1 MRIRQLR
8 AKKITKPTNKY
19 LNLKSFG
26 NSFKQMNDLCR
37 IAMVHA
43 NKEALSEDIVN
54 RFQILFEI
62 IDKLKQYGTTWQI
75 IQQVLFDKNYTYE
88 QSKQP
93 YSRSSSQQLDFPQE
107 RKDNNPITRVILKQ
121 GHLHLIDFV
130 RIHINLLA
138 LLYQYG
144 EGKLSQEDLQNSLIE
159 QIRQTNEENLEQSQ
173 NYLLIKPIRNIIE
186 EDKQQSEV
194 ESEQSESEV
203 KKLKVNQYSEQS
215 LKNISHKFKKYLLEL
230 EFNPKNKQNSKKQE
244 FKANTYQCELQKQK
258 QKQKL
263 QQLIIIKGKLSK
275 SQQDQFTNSKL
286 VEEKMQLQYQY
297 QQHIQSRHLDKLITR
312 EPRQKKLE
320 FKMGTFG
327 FNRQLLELQN
337 STNTLIKKEQ
347 QQKDSD
353 IRTLQKNKCEQISL
367 SQLQKRKMLN
377 LAKKNQIAEIK
388 RYSIKLVKNKL
399 ISLNLKSNDDLSYKA
414 NSCKKQ
420 FKEINVQTANK
431 GDLLKN
437 KVFDLTVQSGNQL
450 IKHQKLQ
457 KNPEYNCNQQKVY
470 HIQYDLNY
478 NNEEILKRRL
488 EKNTQQRTLCQHISQ
503 INQELSNLN
512 TFYLVEQQQQSLL
525 KMQQCNKLL
534 GGGCA
539 CSSQIKVE
547 TVNPVQRNGQYQIK
561 QIIDGKE
568 KLKKEFQVTSQSSTD
583 AIKIG
588 LGSYSDYNT
597 NNIANNLQALWLK
610 KIQLIVQ
617 LSNIL
622 QVKEYSDDIFNK
634 IKNIAS
640 MIAQSSQFRY
650 IKAQLLLYFA
660 QILQL
665 SSKNEY
671 NEIMV
676 SIVSNY
682 LQEKQAAVK
691 IIYKNNQIIADFIH
705 QHLDKSQIL
714 IEISSFKNQITKHL
728 DDKQQLEKINVSDA
742 KIYFNYYDQLGNQG
756 ESNQFGVFK
765 LEKITK
771 QDIEDYL
778 NKYKEQ
784 QQYENQEGFDE
795 KQHKKL
801 KELIFRNKQLTEL
814 LKLPI
819 NLYLTTRMIT
829 DLNLNDQSISN
840 AFQEASDQVDIQE
853 LFFSQQF
860 KKQSQNFIE
869 QQKQLNLN
877 NKEKQQLIEK
887 VESCYFEYFQSIAM
901 QMFIQKG
908 SKFNFLSITR
918 DSIQFQPREE
928 VLTVFKQN
936 QILVEDFLKKLKN
949 YVDSR
954 VITRIQLNFD
964 AQDSVDKSKEKAP
977 QQDQLK
983 DNNEKQQ
990 EFEFRHK
997 SLFEYFAA
1005 RAMKYDFDLH
1015 KEEIYK
1021 LDISQLKQF
1030 NINKKII
1037 MSNEKNAS
1045 EFQILLKL
1053 FRLIKPQ
1060 IDSQSFIQKITNQE
1074 TSQTNRYIQFINN
1087 SQISKDT
1094 EKSQI
1099 DVGASNL
1106 LSALFFSK
1114 FSFPNLIF
1122 KKCSFSQAYIPSHSS
1137 KLAIFQDCNL
1147 SEALIEKYNLDKYET
1162 SNTKNAVFGGFQVQF
1177 DSQNIY
1183 SFQQVIFYKSTLISI
1198 TENGFINQFEFQN
1211 NNKFC
1216 KLLSSK
1222 QITNS
1227 SLHSIHFV
1235 SSKNIFLV
1243 RATKSLF
1250 EIDAQTFETLNTFTF
1265 SFAISTLQ
1273 INNLQYFVN
1282 LINNEI
1288 FHGDMQNGFS
1298 LLNTIQAQKC
1308 LSFDNY
1314 IITLQN
1320 KETIIQNLKNLEIL
1334 KVMKDV
1340 DLNLTRSQ
1348 FTPDGKYLLM
1358 ISNSETLQIWSVEKE
1373 FELVKT
1379 IEGHTVFKMTFS
1391 EDGKYLATSSFSEP
1405 ITCKIWS
1412 IENEFQLMQTIETGH
1427 KDLIHTLSFSA
1438 DGKYVSTASFLDNFC
1453 QIWNIESGNNKLVN
1467 QIQGHTEYIST
1478 LTFSPDNKFLATCS
1492 KDETCRI
1499 WNTEKGFELIQTI
1512 ETGHTQLIS
1521 QASFSADSKYLATSS
1536 LEGNAK
1542 IWSVNQGFKL
1552 INTIQGHTDSISSI
1566 AFSTDGKYL
1575 ATGSKDKTCKIWNI
1589 LKGFELQTT
1598 IQGHTDS
1605 IKSVNFSVDNK
1616 YLFTGSKDH
1625 TCKIWNVNQGF
1636 ELIQTIQGHTNSIT
1650 CVASSRDGNYLATTS
1665 KDYSCKIWNIQK
1677 GFTLVNTIIEANAY
1691 MQQVAFSEDGKYLA
1705 IGQGDN
1711 TCQIWSVLK
1720 GFEKV
1725 NIIDGLDFAFITIA
1739 FSQNGKYLATGCRNS
1754 NFKVWNFE
1762 KGFDFINKIDT
1773 QHTSTI
1779 NSVSFSSDGRYL
1791 VTGSQDNTYKIWS
1804 TEKGFDYLGQIEG
1817 HKNTILSVV
1826 FSEDSKYLATCS
1838 GDKTCKIWNV
1848 QKGFELIKTIEAHKD
1863 WVCSVA
1869 FSSNSK
1875 YLATGSWDKTCK
1887 IWNLERD
1894 FELVNNIEGHTNKIQ
1909 SVAFSANN
1917 KYLATSSED
1926 KTFKIWNPAK
1936 GFSLVVTIQQE
1947 KAEHLA
1953 FSVDSKY
1960 LVQGTNVW
1968 SVEKGFQF
1976 LKSIDGHTRISSIA
1990 LSKNGKYLA
1999 TTGSLYKTCKI
2010 WNIEKGFDLIY
2021 TFEEQ
2026 SSFILSCGFSEDCK
2040 YLAIGLQDCTCKIWN
2055 IEKGLQDSYQIDQ
2068 KIINENE
2075 NKLNHQY
2082 IISKNIFYQA
2092 FQV

>member
-1 MRIRQLR
+1 
-8 AKKITKPTNKY
+8 
-19 LNLKSFG
+19 
-26 NSFKQMNDLCR
+26 MNDLCR

-568 KLKKEFQVTSQSSTD
+568 KLKKEFVIQNPDDKLGGDDDDFKDFNEQYDKYINTQKVSEKVIETQVRRMVEITLYDYREQIVQTEIRHKVIDLINLLINYFLIIKQNNSKQSIQSDINLVGEYLQKLIIYCKENKERHPCLDLYQYFDILKTLNSQRIGLDVANQSVVIKIIQKVVQVVKFGAGFVSIAGAIKNLTEINLSQINNFVNEIKQIVQQVTSQSSTD

-610 KIQLIVQ
+610 K

-671 NEIMV
+671 NEIM
-676 SIVSNY
+676 
-682 LQEKQAAVK
+682 
-691 IIYKNNQIIADFIH
+691 
-705 QHLDKSQIL
+705 
-714 IEISSFKNQITKHL
+714 
-728 DDKQQLEKINVSDA
+728 
-742 KIYFNYYDQLGNQG
+742 
-756 ESNQFGVFK
+756 
-765 LEKITK
+765 
-771 QDIEDYL
+771 
-778 NKYKEQ
+778 
-784 QQYENQEGFDE
+784 
-795 KQHKKL
+795 
-801 KELIFRNKQLTEL
+801 
-814 LKLPI
+814 
-819 NLYLTTRMIT
+819 
-829 DLNLNDQSISN
+829 
-840 AFQEASDQVDIQE
+840 
-853 LFFSQQF
+853 
-860 KKQSQNFIE
+860 
-869 QQKQLNLN
+869 
-877 NKEKQQLIEK
+877 
-887 VESCYFEYFQSIAM
+887 
-901 QMFIQKG
+901 
-908 SKFNFLSITR
+908 
-918 DSIQFQPREE
+918 
-928 VLTVFKQN
+928 
-936 QILVEDFLKKLKN
+936 
-949 YVDSR
+949 
-954 VITRIQLNFD
+954 
-964 AQDSVDKSKEKAP
+964 
-977 QQDQLK
+977 
-983 DNNEKQQ
+983 
-990 EFEFRHK
+990 
-997 SLFEYFAA
+997 
-1005 RAMKYDFDLH
+1005 
-1015 KEEIYK
+1015 
-1021 LDISQLKQF
+1021 
-1030 NINKKII
+1030 
-1037 MSNEKNAS
+1037 
-1045 EFQILLKL
+1045 
-1053 FRLIKPQ
+1053 
-1060 IDSQSFIQKITNQE
+1060 
-1074 TSQTNRYIQFINN
+1074 
-1087 SQISKDT
+1087 
-1094 EKSQI
+1094 
-1099 DVGASNL
+1099 
-1106 LSALFFSK
+1106 
-1114 FSFPNLIF
+1114 
-1122 KKCSFSQAYIPSHSS
+1122 
-1137 KLAIFQDCNL
+1137 
-1147 SEALIEKYNLDKYET
+1147 
-1162 SNTKNAVFGGFQVQF
+1162 
-1177 DSQNIY
+1177 
-1183 SFQQVIFYKSTLISI
+1183 
-1198 TENGFINQFEFQN
+1198 
-1211 NNKFC
+1211 
-1216 KLLSSK
+1216 
-1222 QITNS
+1222 ITNS